1 MGTCRGGYGGVML
14 FLRGR
19 KGSLGSLGEGL
30 VAPMGLGVRGG
41 GVLMVIRGGQ
51 VVLKGWGRVLMG
63 FGGSCCPYGVW
74 EGGGHIGKGWGRVPM
89 GLGECPCQRAGGG
102 GPVVTVGVWEWG
114 GPCGNSFGGWGGRR
128 SPWEFIGG
136 GVVTSYLWFGKMP
149 LWELGG
155 QGVCGHVLR
164 SHCLQGNWGGWGG
177 LIVPPS
183 G

>member
-1 MGTCRGGYGGVML
+1 
-14 FLRGR
+14 
-19 KGSLGSLGEGL
+19 
-30 VAPMGLGVRGG
+30 
-41 GVLMVIRGGQ
+41 
-51 VVLKGWGRVLMG
+51 
-63 FGGSCCPYGVW
+63 
-74 EGGGHIGKGWGRVPM
+74 M

-102 GPVVTVGVWEWG
+102 GSCCHCGGLGVG
-114 GPCGNSFGGWGGRR
+114 RAL
-128 SPWEFIGG
+128 WEFVWGVGGEEVPMGIHWRG
-136 GVVTSYLWFGKMP
+136 GVTLYLWFGKMP

>member
-1 MGTCRGGYGGVML
+1 ML

-41 GVLMVIRGGQ
+41 GVLMVIRGGH
-51 VVLKGWGRVLMG
+51 VVL
-63 FGGSCCPYGVW
+63 
-74 EGGGHIGKGWGRVPM
+74 KGWGRVPM